1 MRVTVVVHGSLRTT
15 SAVGTEEVIFEAQ
28 DGWRLRDLS
37 EALNIWESEVREVRR
52 NGERTRLDAKLRNR
66 DRVEFFARAG
76 NGVIARP

>member
-1 MRVTVVVHGSLRTT
+1 VRVTVVVHGSLRTT